1 MMSSFN
7 PIPLPSPPSCFF
19 PRFFLL
25 SSSPP
30 LSGRPIFRL
39 MQLYVCVCV
48 FYAVKGSLALLSLL
62 FYCLFCQTHSVPL
75 PPLAPTFASTSHEV
89 FLLCVCRVFFSS
101 SAWSS
106 AVGTHS
112 LFFLSLTEQMKYSDL
127 YF

>member
-7 PIPLPSPPSCFF
+7 PIPLPSPPSYFF

-30 LSGRPIFRL
+30 LSSRPIFRL

-48 FYAVKGSLALLSLL
+48 FYAVKGSLALLSLV
-62 FYCLFCQTHSVPL
+62 FYCLFCQTHSAPL
-75 PPLAPTFASTSHEV
+75 PPLAPTFSSTSHDV
-89 FLLCVCRVFFSS
+89 VLLSMYQVVFFSS
-101 SAWSS
+101 ASSS
-106 AVGTHS
+106 AAGTHS
-112 LFFLSLTEQMKYSDL
+112 LFFLLLTEQMKYSDF